1 MALDDLKETIETLRE
16 RIQAHR
22 PYLEGNETRTRQVL
36 IDPVLH
42 TLGWDVGDPQF
53 RRTRIPYRSRLG

>member
-22 PYLEGNETRTRQVL
+22 PIWKATRRGRGRCSLILCFTRWDGMLETPILSNSNTV
-36 IDPVLH
+36 
-42 TLGWDVGDPQF
+42 
-53 RRTRIPYRSRLG
+53 

>member
-22 PYLEGNETRTRQVL
+22 PIWKAMRRGRGRCLSIPCWTSWDGMLETPISSNSNTV
-36 IDPVLH
+36 
-42 TLGWDVGDPQF
+42 
-53 RRTRIPYRSRLG
+53 